1 MVPVRQRDDHGSV
14 GRVRLKLRPSIAFA
28 LTLAVFAE
36 LPLLLAG
43 YLAVES
49 LPTMADFHVFWETGR
64 SVLAG
69 GGGDFAYPAPAALAL
84 APLGLLPY
92 TVAAAIFLALAILC
106 VPVSLRLVG
115 VRDWRCYGAAFLTS
129 ATLSVIIAGALS
141 SVLMLGAA
149 LAWRYREKWKV
160 AGGVVAAVV
169 LAKIFLWPLLV
180 WLVATRRFKPA
191 LAAGL
196 ATVGAA
202 LVGWAVTGFASL
214 VHYPSVLARMASL
227 EQGEGYSSIALGL
240 ALGLDTA
247 AARAGAM
254 LLTLALVI
262 GIFVLARREDGDR
275 RSFSLAIVTALAAT
289 PIVWSHYF
297 VLLLLP
303 IALARPRLSGLWLLP
318 IGFWAC
324 SIRSGGDPVMIV
336 AALVVTALIVAR
348 SLRPLARA
356 GMRLPSALAERI
368 APARV

>member
-1 MVPVRQRDDHGSV
+1 
-14 GRVRLKLRPSIAFA
+14 LRPSVAFA

-36 LPLLLAG
+36 LPVLLAG
-43 YLAVES
+43 YLAVDS

-69 GGGDFAYPAPAALAL
+69 GGGDFAYPAPAALVL
-84 APLGLLPY
+84 APFGLLPY
-92 TVAAAIFLALAILC
+92 TVAAALFLALAIGA
-106 VPVSLRLVG
+106 VPASLYLLG

-141 SVLMLGAA
+141 SILAFAAA
-149 LAWRYREKWKV
+149 LAWRYRERWKV
-160 AGGVVAAVV
+160 VGGVVAAVV

-180 WLVATRRFKPA
+180 WLVATRRWRSATAAAVVTVAAA
-191 LAAGL
+191 LA
-196 ATVGAA
+196 
-202 LVGWAVTGFASL
+202 GWAVTGFANL
-214 VHYPSVLARMASL
+214 LDYPSQLARMASL

-247 AARAGAM
+247 AARVLASA
-254 LLTLALVI
+254 LTLALVA
-262 GIFVLARREDGDR
+262 GIFVLARRVDGDR
-275 RSFSLAIVTALAAT
+275 RSFSLAIVAALTAT

-297 VLLLLP
+297 VLLLVP

-336 AALVVTALIVAR
+336 IAAGLTVLVTIQSVR
-348 SLRPLARA
+348 SSSNVRRTFDDWERLAPLVS
-356 GMRLPSALAERI
+356 G
-368 APARV
+368 APAKPARL

>member
-1 MVPVRQRDDHGSV
+1 MRSVPPGDDVESV
-14 GRVRLKLRPSIAFA
+14 KLTIRPSVRFA
-28 LTLAVFAE
+28 LMLALFAE
-36 LPLLLAG
+36 LPVLLAG

-92 TVAAAIFLALAILC
+92 TVAGAIFLAVAIAC
-106 VPVSLRLVG
+106 VPASLYLLG
-115 VRDWRCYGAAFLTS
+115 VRDWRCYGAAFLTA

-141 SVLMLGAA
+141 SILMLGVA
-149 LAWRYREKWKV
+149 LAWRFRERWKV
-160 AGGVVAAVV
+160 VAGVVVAVV
-169 LAKIFLWPLLV
+169 LAKIFLWPLLA
-180 WLVATRRFKPA
+180 WLVATRRFRAAVAAAGASVCVA
-191 LAAGL
+191 LA
-196 ATVGAA
+196 
-202 LVGWAVTGFASL
+202 GWAVTGFASL

-240 ALGLDTA
+240 ALGLDEGG
-247 AARAGAM
+247 ARVGAT
-254 LLTLALVI
+254 LLTVVLLAGV
-262 GIFVLARREDGDR
+262 FVLARGDDGDR
-275 RSFSLAIVTALAAT
+275 RAFSLAVVAALAAT

-297 VLLLLP
+297 VLLLVP

-336 AALVVTALIVAR
+336 TGVVLTAAIVVQALRLRSRGEAR
-348 SLRPLARA
+348 GVLDAAVQPV
-356 GMRLPSALAERI
+356 RL
-368 APARV
+368 